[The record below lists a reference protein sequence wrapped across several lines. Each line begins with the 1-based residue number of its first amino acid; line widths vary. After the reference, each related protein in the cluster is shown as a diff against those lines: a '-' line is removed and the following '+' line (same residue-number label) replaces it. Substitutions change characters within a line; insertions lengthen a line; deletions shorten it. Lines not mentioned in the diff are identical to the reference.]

1 MRRTPAFKR
10 TVLVTGENITCPLYG
25 PGDRIEVS
33 GHRLRM
39 EEGRPVC
46 IRLATEIVRQEGGA
60 NGVVCGCPSGW
71 MTAAPQ
77 PGGRRGG
84 EVPPEL
90 DAIPFFQAIDGVD
103 PAELLPLMQI
113 RRYRPGEVVI
123 RHGEPG
129 RTLYVIISGIL
140 DAIHPDGVRLASLG
154 SGEVFGEMSLIS
166 GEPTAATV
174 YVRER
179 AVLFCLTGDYFRRLL
194 ERLPRLQTF
203 IIRLLIRR
211 LAQLNH
217 ERIRDLSRTIIGS
230 VTEVPPA
237 ELAQLIHAGAKTG
250 RLRLDLPGGEAELR
264 FRDGELVGARYG
276 RLMGERAFGTILGAR
291 RGGFRFQ
298 PGLAPRDRGAQPVGN
313 FMNLLMRSLRRLES
327 GRSATSPEGAPLAPD
342 SREAPRR

>member
-1 MRRTPAFKR
+1 VRRQVAFKR
-10 TVLVTGENITCPLYG
+10 TVLITGESITCPLYR

-46 IRLATEIVRQEGGA
+46 IRLATEIVRQGGGTA
-60 NGVVCGCPSGW
+60 GVVCGCPSGW

-77 PGGRRGG
+77 PDGRRGG

-90 DAIPFFQAIDGVD
+90 DAIPFFEAIEGVD
-103 PAELLPLMQI
+103 PAELLPFMQI

-140 DAIHPDGVRLASLG
+140 DAIHPGGVRLASLG
-154 SGEVFGEMSLIS
+154 PGEIFGEMSLIS
-166 GEPTAATV
+166 GDPTAATV
-174 YVRER
+174 AVRER

-194 ERLPRLQTF
+194 ERLPRLQTY
-203 IIRLLIRR
+203 IVRLLIRR
-211 LAQLNH
+211 LYRMNAD
-217 ERIRDLSRTIIGS
+217 RIHDLSRTILGS
-230 VTEVPPA
+230 LTEVRPA
-237 ELAQLIHAGAKTG
+237 ELAQLIHAGGKTG

-276 RLMGERAFGTILGAR
+276 RLMGERAFRAILGER
-291 RGGFRFQ
+291 RGGFRFRS
-298 PGLAPRDRGAQPVGN
+298 GLAPQDRAAPPVGN
-313 FMNLLMRSLRRLES
+313 FMNLLMRSLRRIES
-327 GRSATSPEGAPLAPD
+327 GQAATPEAAPPGPEP
-342 SREAPRR
+342 RGAPRR